1 MEESEDVSRHPEQ
14 NDPLVTA
21 YFWAASRGGFAPEEI
36 RELARGLSLSAA
48 ACAEVVGRLQTLG
61 LLIATT
67 DPESFVRPIRESPRR
82 SCWSWPSRL
91 LSAGSGLCGW
101 PRIAVAIPQRKR
113 RRACAR
119 YTLRSRSWRGPP
131 APMIGALVGMAAGLY
146 PALRAALIEPIEALR
161 R

>member
-21 YFWAASRGGFAPEEI
+21 YFRAASRGGFAPEEI

-67 DPESFVRPIRESPRR
+67 DPEFFRPAHPRVASPLLLELAESAFERRKRALRLAADRCGDSAAEATAGVRAVHAQIEELAGATGPDDRR
-82 SCWSWPSRL
+82 S
-91 LSAGSGLCGW
+91 
-101 PRIAVAIPQRKR
+101 R
-113 RRACAR
+113 RNG
-119 YTLRSRSWRGPP
+119 RGPVP
-131 APMIGALVGMAAGLY
+131 GTARGAD
-146 PALRAALIEPIEALR
+146 
-161 R
+161 